1 MEPKWTDKQL
11 QAITT
16 RNKTI
21 LVSAAAGSGK
31 TATLTERIVSK
42 LTGKTYTENENNE
55 NNNVKLSNIDK
66 MLVVTFTRPSAAD
79 LKRKISDAISKE
91 LAKDPANE
99 HLSKQLI
106 LLESANISTIDSF
119 YLNIVKSNFQRL
131 GIPSNFRLGDDTEM
145 DLLRKEIMED
155 IIERHYDLSEDSVNP
170 FIPFVE
176 NFVSAKN
183 SEKLSEIFLALENK
197 LYSTI
202 DGLDTIMR
210 FANELEN
217 DAKCDFFQSRQ
228 GKIIYEYVKS
238 GVNYYHSALEKCCDI
253 IEADENASVAY
264 LPALLHDRDF
274 FAEYKE
280 VLKEQNYASAR
291 EKSFSLGKKNLK
303 SLDKKFLTPE
313 ISACKSLKA
322 EGRKF
327 IDTINKKY
335 YPYDENEV
343 KDMMLKTR
351 EILISLYTILT
362 EFSEAALNEKIKRKV
377 FGFNDIRRFAYKLL
391 TNEDGSPSDI
401 AITYREQ
408 FEEIYIDE
416 YQDVDAMQ
424 DKMFSLISN
433 GNNRFMVGDI
443 KQSIYS
449 FRNADSNVFAG
460 YKKSFPDFEKSQN
473 SDSAL
478 IFMSN
483 NFRCD
488 KNVIDF
494 TNKVFEFLFG
504 YCGENIEYT
513 PDDKLILSKKEEGRT
528 LPSPDVIIKVI
539 TSDKTAKDDG
549 DDEGEDDADENDEM
563 LEINSEALWIAS
575 EINRL
580 INNEYKADGSKIE
593 PRDIAVIMSTST
605 HAKDVAKALALYNI
619 PCSDNSKYDLFSTP
633 DVLLAISLL
642 STIDNPHK
650 DIPLAATLYSPIFGY
665 TMDELIEIRNSA
677 DSKASLFE
685 ALRDYNGENE
695 SIKEKNAYFID
706 KLTSYREFA
715 SSVSIDKLLNHLY
728 RDLSMTSLLGVNQQ
742 NLTRLYEMARRF
754 EAGSFKGLNNF
765 ISHINDLMINK
776 KHPKITNEDAEGNTV
791 KMVTAHKSKGL
802 EFPVCFIYNIQSRFN
817 TDDIKPNLLYH
828 ARAGIALKFAL
839 EGGMAQLNNPIRE
852 AVALEMKNA
861 QTEEEMRLLY
871 VAMTRARE
879 RLYISAHTGSHIDK
893 LEEKAFINSKF
904 ADKFRILKSI
914 NWLDMILASIY
925 PLESGSCYVFDSIE
939 RDEIEINIGESDFEN
954 SPKTSAVSFT
964 QEEVATLKE
973 RLEFEYPYEHLN
985 KLPAKLSVSKL
996 SPTVLDDIDNDAAT
1010 LESFDEAKILEIE
1023 EFFNNK
1029 SKISSADRG
1038 TATHL
1043 FLQFCDFDNA
1053 KKNGVKEELTRLVEN
1068 KFIAPQVA
1076 ELINLKQIENF
1087 FKSDFFAVLEN
1098 AKIMYREQRFNILLP
1113 ASHFTQDEEF
1123 KSSVD
1128 EEDILVQG
1136 VIDIF
1141 FEDENG
1147 NIILCDYK
1155 TDHLLPEELKDET
1168 LVIKK
1173 MKERHGKQLEYYAMA
1188 IERFLGKAPDK
1199 ILIYSLPFGEAIE
1212 IK

>member
-1 MEPKWTDKQL
+1 MEPKWTEKQL

-42 LTGKTYTENENNE
+42 LTGKTYNENDE
-55 NNNVKLSNIDK
+55 NDNVALSSIDK
-66 MLVVTFTRPSAAD
+66 MLVVTFTRASAAD
-79 LKRKISDAISKE
+79 LKRKISEAISKE
-91 LAKDPANE
+91 LAKNPTNE

-119 YLNIVKSNFQRL
+119 YLNIVKSNFQRIGL
-131 GIPSNFRLGDDTEM
+131 PSNFRLGDEGEM
-145 DLLRKEIMED
+145 ALLHKEVMDD
-155 IIERHYDLSEDSVNP
+155 IIERHYNLSAESDNG
-170 FIPFVE
+170 FLPFVE
-176 NFVSAKN
+176 NFTSAKN
-183 SEKLSEIFLALENK
+183 NEKLSEIFLALEDK
-197 LYSTI
+197 LHSTI
-202 DGLDTIMR
+202 DGIDTIMH

-217 DAKCDFFQSRQ
+217 DTRCDFFQSRQ
-228 GKIIYEYVKS
+228 GKIIYEHIKS
-238 GVNYYHSALEKCCDI
+238 GVDYYHSVLEKSCDI
-253 IEADENASVAY
+253 VEADENASTPY
-264 LPALLHDRDF
+264 LPAFLHDRDF
-274 FAEYKE
+274 YAEFKE
-280 VLKEQNYASAR
+280 ILKEQNFAAAR
-291 EKSFSLGKKNLK
+291 AKSLALGKKDLK
-303 SLDKKFLTPE
+303 KLSLDLVTPE
-313 ISACKSLKA
+313 ISACKTLRA
-322 EGRKF
+322 DGRKF
-327 IDTINKKY
+327 ITGINKKY
-335 YPYDENEV
+335 FSFDENEI
-343 KDMMLKTR
+343 KTIMLKTR

-377 FGFNDIRRFAYKLL
+377 LGFNDIRRFAYQLL

-401 AITYREQ
+401 ALAYREQ

-424 DKMFSLISN
+424 DKMFALISN
-433 GNNRFMVGDI
+433 DNNRFMVGDI

-449 FRNADSNVFAG
+449 FRNADTNVFAG
-460 YKKSFPDFEKSQN
+460 YKKKFPDYENSQ
-473 SDSAL
+473 DSKNAL

-494 TNKVFEFLFG
+494 TNKIFEFLFG

-513 PDDKLILSKKEEGRT
+513 PNDKLILSKKEEGRT

-539 TSDKTAKDDG
+539 TNDKTAKDDAG
-549 DDEGEDDADENDEM
+549 DEEFEEGENDSEEKI
-563 LEINSEALWIAS
+563 EINSEALWIAS

-580 INNEYKADGSKIE
+580 IANEIKADGSKIE

-605 HAKDVAKALALYNI
+605 HAKDVAKALELYNI
-619 PCSDNSKYDLFSTP
+619 PCSDNSKYDLFGTP
-633 DVLLAISLL
+633 DVLLTISLL
-642 STIDNPHK
+642 SSIDNPHK
-650 DIPLAATLYSPIFGY
+650 DITLAATLYSPIFGY
-665 TMDELIEIRNSA
+665 TMDELIEIRKSA
-677 DSKASLFE
+677 DVKASLFE
-685 ALRDYNGENE
+685 ALRDYCGDNE
-695 SIKEKNAYFID
+695 IIKEKNAYFMD

-728 RDLSMTSLLGVNQQ
+728 RDLSMTSLLGANTQ
-742 NLTRLYEMARRF
+742 NLTRLYEIARRF

-765 ISHINDLMINK
+765 ISYINELIMSDNL
-776 KHPKITNEDAEGNTV
+776 PQLTSEDSEGNTV
-791 KMVTAHKSKGL
+791 KMLTAHKSKGL
-802 EFPVCFIYNIQSRFN
+802 EFPVCFIYNTQAVFSKES
-817 TDDIKPNLLYH
+817 IKPNLLYH
-828 ARAGIALKFAL
+828 ARAGISLKFAL
-839 EGGMAQLNNPIRE
+839 ENGMAQLNNPLRE
-852 AVALEMKNA
+852 ALLLEIKNA
-861 QTEEEMRLLY
+861 QTEEAMRLLY
-871 VAMTRARE
+871 VALTRARE
-879 RLYISAHTGSHIDK
+879 RLYISAHVGSALDK

-904 ADKFRILKSI
+904 ADKFKILKCG
-914 NWLDMILASIY
+914 NWLDMILAAIY
-925 PLESGSCYVFDSIE
+925 PLESAKGYIFDSVDRE
-939 RDEIEINIGESDFEN
+939 KMELHTDESYFESSE
-954 SPKTSAVSFT
+954 KTTVESFT
-964 QEEVATLKE
+964 KNEVATIKE

-996 SPTVLDDIDNDAAT
+996 SPTVLDDMDNDAAT

-1043 FLQFCDFDNA
+1043 FLQFCNFENA
-1053 KKNGVKEELTRLVEN
+1053 KKNGVKEELSRLVEN

-1076 ELINLKQIENF
+1076 ELINLKQIEKF
-1087 FKSDFFAVLEN
+1087 FKSNFYAILEN
-1098 AKIMYREQRFNILLP
+1098 AQSIYREQRFNILLT

-1123 KSSVD
+1123 KSSIDD
-1128 EEDILVQG
+1128 EEILVQG
-1136 VIDIF
+1136 VIDLF
-1141 FEDENG
+1141 FEDERG

-1155 TDHLLPEELKDET
+1155 TDHLLPEELGDET

-1199 ILIYSLPFGEAIE
+1199 ILIYSLPFGDAVE